1 MYESDI
7 EQLTL
12 EKLQAQEYEYIYGPT
27 IAPDGEHPER
37 QTWDDVIL
45 PGRFKHAV
53 HTLNPS
59 IPDAAREQAIREVL
73 HITSPE
79 LINNN
84 ETFHRYLT
92 DGIEVEFQK
101 DGITRGDK
109 VWLVDFEHPE
119 NNEFLVVNQY
129 TVIENNINK
138 RPDVVLFVNGLPLVV
153 IELKNPA
160 DENATVKSA
169 FNQMQTY
176 KAMIPSLFTCNA
188 MLVISDGLEARAGS
202 LSAGYSR
209 FVAWKSREG
218 KTEASSLI
226 SQLEVLVKGMLNKR
240 TLLDLIRH
248 FTVFEKTKR
257 EDPETGQTFIESIK
271 KVAAYHQYY
280 AVNKAVNSTIDAA
293 SADGGRKGGVI
304 WHTQG
309 SGKSL
314 SMVFYSGKLVL
325 SLDNPTI
332 IVITDRN
339 DLDDQLFDTFAAS
352 RQLLRQEPVQ
362 ANNRDDLR
370 EKLKVASGGI
380 VFTTIQK
387 FSPDDGEIIYPLLS
401 ERKNI
406 VVIADEAHRSQYGFK
421 AKTIDVKDENGNII
435 GKRTAYGFAKYVRD
449 ALPNATFIGFTGT
462 PIELTDRN
470 TPAVFGSYVDIYDI
484 SQAQDD
490 RATVKIYYES
500 RLAKVNLT
508 EEGRKL
514 IKDLDKELEQEDLT
528 VTQQA
533 KAKWTKLEAI
543 VGSPD
548 RLKNVARDALQHF
561 EQRQE
566 VFKGKAMF
574 VTMSRRIAVAMYNE
588 IIRLHPAWHNDDLKK
603 GAVKIVMTAASSDGP
618 VMAKHHTTKDQRRQ
632 IADRF
637 KDPEDPLELVIVCDM
652 WLTGFDVPCLHT
664 MYFDKPMKG
673 HTLMQAIAR
682 VNRVYL
688 DKPGGLIVDYIGIAT
703 DLKKALSVYS
713 QSGGKG
719 KPAEMQEQAVE
730 LMLEKLEVM
739 EQFYK
744 GFDYQRYF
752 KAETSEKLSIIL
764 QAEEH
769 ILNLENGKARYIN
782 EVTVLSK
789 TFALAIP
796 HEQALLI
803 KEKVAFFQAVK
814 ARLQK
819 FETTST
825 GKTTE
830 EIETAIRQV
839 VDKAITS
846 DKIVDIFEAAGIAKP
861 DISILSD
868 EFLSEIK
875 GMKRKNLA
883 FELLKKLLKDEIQ
896 ARVQKNI
903 IQSKKLMEMLENA
916 IRRYQNNLITAAEVI
931 DELIKLARD
940 IKISDARG
948 EETGMSEYE
957 QAFYDALANNE
968 SAREVM
974 GDDKLR
980 ELAIVL
986 VDRIKNNASIDWS
999 IKESVRARMKVL
1011 VKRLLRQYGYP
1022 PDKQVIATETV
1033 LQQAELF
1040 TDDWVKATLE
1050 SHPVG

>member
-1 MYESDI
+1 MS
-7 EQLTL
+7 
-12 EKLQAQEYEYIYGPT
+12 
-27 IAPDGEHPER
+27 
-37 QTWDDVIL
+37 W
-45 PGRFKHAV
+45 
-53 HTLNPS
+53 
-59 IPDAAREQAIREVL
+59 
-73 HITSPE
+73 
-79 LINNN
+79 
-84 ETFHRYLT
+84 
-92 DGIEVEFQK
+92 
-101 DGITRGDK
+101 
-109 VWLVDFEHPE
+109 
-119 NNEFLVVNQY
+119 
-129 TVIENNINK
+129 
-138 RPDVVLFVNGLPLVV
+138 
-153 IELKNPA
+153 
-160 DENATVKSA
+160 
-169 FNQMQTY
+169 
-176 KAMIPSLFTCNA
+176 
-188 MLVISDGLEARAGS
+188 
-202 LSAGYSR
+202 
-209 FVAWKSREG
+209 
-218 KTEASSLI
+218 
-226 SQLEVLVKGMLNKR
+226 
-240 TLLDLIRH
+240 
-248 FTVFEKTKR
+248 
-257 EDPETGQTFIESIK
+257 
-271 KVAAYHQYY
+271 
-280 AVNKAVNSTIDAA
+280 
-293 SADGGRKGGVI
+293 
-304 WHTQG
+304 
-309 SGKSL
+309 
-314 SMVFYSGKLVL
+314 
-325 SLDNPTI
+325 
-332 IVITDRN
+332 
-339 DLDDQLFDTFAAS
+339 
-352 RQLLRQEPVQ
+352 
-362 ANNRDDLR
+362 
-370 EKLKVASGGI
+370 
-380 VFTTIQK
+380 
-387 FSPDDGEIIYPLLS
+387 
-401 ERKNI
+401 
-406 VVIADEAHRSQYGFK
+406 
-421 AKTIDVKDENGNII
+421 
-435 GKRTAYGFAKYVRD
+435 
-449 ALPNATFIGFTGT
+449 
-462 PIELTDRN
+462 
-470 TPAVFGSYVDIYDI
+470 GSYFVP
-484 SQAQDD
+484 
-490 RATVKIYYES
+490 VP
-500 RLAKVNLT
+500 
-508 EEGRKL
+508 
-514 IKDLDKELEQEDLT
+514 KDLDKELEQEDLT

-548 RLKNVARDALQHF
+548 RLKNVAGDALQHF
-561 EQRQE
+561 EQRKE

-574 VTMSRRIAVAMYNE
+574 VTMSRRIAVDMYND
-588 IIRLHPAWHNDDLKK
+588 IIRLRPAWHNDDLKK

-618 VMAKHHTTKDQRRQ
+618 EMAKHHTTKDQRRR

-637 KDPEDPLELVIVCDM
+637 KDPEDTLELVIVCDM

-719 KPAEMQEQAVE
+719 KPAEMQEQVVE
-730 LMLEKLEVM
+730 LMLEKLEVV

-769 ILNLENGKARYIN
+769 ILNLENGKARYII

-789 TFALAIP
+789 AFALAIP

-916 IRRYQNNLITAAEVI
+916 IKRYQNNLITAAEVI

-957 QAFYDALANNE
+957 LAFYDALANNE

-980 ELAIVL
+980 KLAIVL

-1022 PDKQVIATETV
+1022 PDKQVVATETV

-1040 TDDWVKATLE
+1040 TEDWVKSTFE
-1050 SHPVG
+1050 SHPGL